1 MENDSTVQL
10 RPSCFSKEAAELWV
24 LYCLHRNLDLARINK
39 RMGSLVPLVATHLA
53 FHGAEMFFSSS
64 LKMLLSDLMKFKPRL
79 PPMTKRE
86 GNRSVLCQVFELSP
100 PTELQSLE

>member
-1 MENDSTVQL
+1 
-10 RPSCFSKEAAELWV
+10 
-24 LYCLHRNLDLARINK
+24 
-39 RMGSLVPLVATHLA
+39 MGALLPTPQPRFGQNQQKDGFVSPLVATHLA

-86 GNRSVLCQVFELSP
+86 GNRSILCQVFELSP